1 MLGGLFTVA
10 LRRMV
15 RVPSIITHNPV
26 LKMTLAALSLGNVG
40 SSGRLLD
47 GSYGNR
53 TEVDPGVKSSEFT
66 IISWRGMG
74 LSTVLSRSII

>member
-26 LKMTLAALSLGNVG
+26 LNMTLAALSLGNVG

-53 TEVDPGVKSSEFT
+53 TEAEPSFKCSEIT
-66 IISWRGMG
+66 IIFW
-74 LSTVLSRSII
+74 